1 MWVVVLRC
9 GRTCLCSTPMGGTR
23 GSRRAAA
30 RACVDADYEPPAA
43 DPDRFAVFALD
54 GAVSRD
60 SMALVGVDY
69 GWNVIYARCWQPPKG
84 GTIDHRVVLT
94 ELLDLADRF
103 TVLVFAYD
111 PATIHGLV
119 LDALQAGLP
128 MMAVSQAAGR
138 AGGTMARHAAALV
151 EALHERRLRVF
162 PDEELR
168 NHVARSRF
176 SARSGGD
183 RLVKRRASDQIDLA
197 VALAMAVGVRTDLER
212 QALLS
217 DEPEPEVEIVSIY
230 DLFGFEPT
238 RLNWD
243 DPEPPYCPGPE
254 PESWHDAA

>member
-1 MWVVVLRC
+1 MSHPPP
-9 GRTCLCSTPMGGTR
+9 TQT
-23 GSRRAAA
+23 GSR
-30 RACVDADYEPPAA
+30 YSPWM
-43 DPDRFAVFALD
+43 AL
-54 GAVSRD
+54 SRD

-103 TVLVFAYD
+103 TVLVFAYAPN

-162 PDEELR
+162 PDEELAIMR
-168 NHVARSRF
+168 QPLALFGSFRRRPACEASCLRSNRSRRRPCNGGRRSDWTW
-176 SARSGGD
+176 SARPYE
-183 RLVKRRASDQIDLA
+183 RR
-197 VALAMAVGVRTDLER
+197 T
-212 QALLS
+212 
-217 DEPEPEVEIVSIY
+217 
-230 DLFGFEPT
+230 
-238 RLNWD
+238 
-243 DPEPPYCPGPE
+243 
-254 PESWHDAA
+254 